1 MTLEAKLEKVAHERP
16 DFDKWLTMYI
26 NTGFKTYSLMVEN
39 ELHEIRKFYGPEVH
53 REFQHIYTAARE
65 LKEYDN

>member
-1 MTLEAKLEKVAHERP
+1 MTLEAKLKKVAQERP

-39 ELHEIRKFYGPEVH
+39 ELHEIRKFYGTEVQQK
-53 REFQHIYTAARE
+53 FQHIYRVVRE
-65 LKEYDN
+65 ENDS